1 MGQVIRWPRELNN
14 RPKQAPANRTR
25 RPTEH
30 RVKYFRA
37 AEIKLLRKAA
47 RDAAELARAKK
58 NKTGII
64 EWMAIDLLTSSGVR
78 AFECANLRVGDCL
91 VGYGKKA
98 LFVREGKWGKSRT
111 VQIPD
116 GLRDHIKRFITWK
129 GERREPCGED
139 DHLFVGKAGPWT
151 RQAVQGVVKKFLR
164 RLGLYEKGKS
174 VHSLRHSYAT
184 ELYRRERDLRAVQLQ
199 LGHASTSTTIIYAD
213 VLEEDLDRQIKNLW
227 GGKS

>member
-1 MGQVIRWPRELNN
+1 MGTIIRWPKDLND
-14 RPKQAPANRTR
+14 RPKQAPARRTR
-25 RPTEH
+25 RPAEH
-30 RVKYFRA
+30 RPKYFRA
-37 AEIKLLRKAA
+37 EQIQALRRAA
-47 RDAAELARAKK
+47 RDAAELSKAKGTV
-58 NKTGII
+58 TGILAWI
-64 EWMAIDLLTSSGVR
+64 AVDLLTSSGVR
-78 AFECANLRVGDCL
+78 AFECANLRCGDAL

-98 LFVREGKWGKSRT
+98 LYVREGKWGKSRT

-116 GLRDHIKRFITWK
+116 GLRDHIKRFIAWK
-129 GERREPCGED
+129 AERGEPTGPD
-139 DHLFVGKAGPWT
+139 DHLFIGKAGPWT
-151 RQAVQGVVKKFLR
+151 RQAVQGVVKKFLK

-199 LGHASTSTTIIYAD
+199 LGHASTQTTLIYAD